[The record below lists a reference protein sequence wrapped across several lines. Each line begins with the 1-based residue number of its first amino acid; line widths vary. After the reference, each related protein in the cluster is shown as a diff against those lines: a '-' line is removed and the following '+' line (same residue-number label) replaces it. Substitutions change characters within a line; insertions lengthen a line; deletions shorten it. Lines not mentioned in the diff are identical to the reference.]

1 MRPIILNQK
10 VNKGV
15 ILAAGDGDRLGSLTE
30 TCPKVLLPARN
41 KAPLISY
48 PIKALVSAGISEIVI
63 VVGYL
68 GARVIEVLGD
78 GSQFG
83 VRLEY
88 VFNSDYLGGNAVS
101 LSKARDWAK
110 GEPIVLCMG
119 DHLIEKKLVKHL
131 LDRQTFN
138 ETLCIDYTPAQHHQL
153 DEATKVTVNNA
164 GYIKNIGKELVYW
177 DALDTGVF
185 LLTEN
190 FFQALD
196 ELVHRLGTDIEI
208 TDVVRFLISQGH
220 RFDTHNAS
228 GCFWMDVDTEE
239 DLTMARM

>member
-1 MRPIILNQK
+1 MPKQK
-10 VNKGV
+10 VDKGV
-15 ILAAGDGDRLGSLTE
+15 ILAAGDGDRLGSLTH
-30 TCPKVLLPARN
+30 TCPKVLLPVN
-41 KAPLISY
+41 DQAPLIRY
-48 PIKALVSAGISEIVI
+48 PIEALVAAGISEIAI

-68 GARVIEVLGD
+68 GDKVVEALGNGSNFGARLQYI
-78 GSQFG
+78 S
-83 VRLEY
+83 
-88 VFNSDYLGGNAVS
+88 NSDYLGGNAISVY
-101 LSKARDWAK
+101 KARDWAQ
-110 GEPIVLCMG
+110 GEPVVLCMG

-131 LDRQTFN
+131 LDRQTIN
-138 ETLCIDYTPAQHHQL
+138 ETLCIDYTPARHHQL
-153 DEATKVTVNNA
+153 DEATKVTVDNA
-164 GYIKNIGKELVYW
+164 GCIKNIGKELAYW

-196 ELVHRLGTDIEI
+196 ELVHRLGTDIAI